1 MQLPKED
8 KYYATKSEMEKRL
21 IILLGGRVAES
32 LILHDVSTGAQNDL
46 KRATE
51 ISRAMV
57 TNYGMSEKLGTMTYG
72 NGDEVFLGRDL
83 ATMKNYSE
91 EVAYEIDKE
100 IRRIMDESYDQAM
113 KLLQENVD
121 KLHQIAKALL
131 ERETINSEEFEYIFR
146 NDYDTF
152 MANPEEAA
160 KEIEDERKKE
170 FMELYGDE
178 NENEKIAEI
187 IRDPEASLKA
197 MKNIN
202 KDESLPESE
211 EKEELEKVS
220 GEES

>member
-1 MQLPKED
+1 
-8 KYYATKSEMEKRL
+8 
-21 IILLGGRVAES
+21 
-32 LILHDVSTGAQNDL
+32 
-46 KRATE
+46 
-51 ISRAMV
+51 
-57 TNYGMSEKLGTMTYG
+57 
-72 NGDEVFLGRDL
+72 
-83 ATMKNYSE
+83 MKNYSE